1 MNQDQPVNLTRDVE
15 ALTQS
20 TGEKVM
26 LKKGQLVKITKSSPQ
41 GYTVVADGRTFD
53 IETKNADA
61 FGIEAKPASATPE
74 EITHAQVEK
83 QVWDALKNCY
93 DPEIP
98 LNIVELGLVYDCQVN
113 SVPEKKAY
121 RVDVKMTLTA
131 PGCPL
136 AGVITETVR
145 HRLLSIPKIVEA
157 NVELVWDPPWNQNM
171 LSDAAKLKLGLL

>member
-15 ALTQS
+15 AVTQS
-20 TGEKVM
+20 TGEKVI
-26 LKKGQLVKITKSSPQ
+26 LKKGQQVQITKSGPQ
-41 GYTVVADGRTFD
+41 AYTVLAEGRTFE
-53 IETKNADA
+53 INPRNADA
-61 FGIEAKPASATPE
+61 LGVEVKPAGAAPE
-74 EITHAQVEK
+74 EITPEQVEK
-83 QVWDALKNCY
+83 QVWEALKNCY

-113 SVPEKKAY
+113 PVPEKKAY

-145 HRLLSIPKIVEA
+145 HRLLSIPKTIEA

>member
-1 MNQDQPVNLTRDVE
+1 MGADQPVNLTREVE
-15 ALTQS
+15 AVARP
-20 TGEKVM
+20 TGEKVT
-26 LKKGQLVKITKSSPQ
+26 LRKGQLVYVTESNEA
-41 GYTVVADGRTFD
+41 GYTVIADGGTYR
-53 IETKNADA
+53 
-61 FGIEAKPASATPE
+61 IEAKDADALGLQPKPVSAPAESTQPE
-74 EITHAQVEK
+74 QVEK
-83 QVWDALKNCY
+83 QVWEALKNCY

-98 LNIVELGLVYDCQVN
+98 LNIVDLGLVYDCRVTPIPSKN
-113 SVPEKKAY
+113 AY

-145 HRLLSIPKIVEA
+145 QRLLSVAQIADA